1 MRTVSFLLLALPSI
15 VIAGR
20 ACSSSESRVIQACSD
35 ANCDNFYNG
44 PVDLCGFGSP
54 NKMLSCNDEGTEIT
68 WTQYSSSSDC
78 TGNAQISF
86 LSNLP
91 YDVGIFLDCGCQE
104 AETIGSYSL
113 TRTGYTDS
121 SCSTPCG
128 ENGCNFNYDM
138 RIVGQYQQFISNGVT
153 YCQIFGLTGG
163 TSRYTLSSYIG
174 ECTSDT
180 KVLHG
185 VSSYE
190 IGCTPMDIDND
201 NTADYYILS
210 ELVAL
215 PTVAPTAGPNEPAS
229 LNSELTALEIS
240 LLIVCA
246 ALVCMLFVSLWYNWK
261 QTSSYATTPSEEST
275 ERETALAPEV
285 QIVRTDTS

>member
-1 MRTVSFLLLALPSI
+1 M
-15 VIAGR
+15 
-20 ACSSSESRVIQACSD
+20 
-35 ANCDNFYNG
+35 
-44 PVDLCGFGSP
+44 
-54 NKMLSCNDEGTEIT
+54 
-68 WTQYSSSSDC
+68 
-78 TGNAQISF
+78 
-86 LSNLP
+86 
-91 YDVGIFLDCGCQE
+91 
-104 AETIGSYSL
+104 
-113 TRTGYTDS
+113 
-121 SCSTPCG
+121 
-128 ENGCNFNYDM
+128 
-138 RIVGQYQQFISNGVT
+138 
-153 YCQIFGLTGG
+153 GG

-215 PTVAPTAGPNEPAS
+215 PTVAPTAAPNEPAS
-229 LNSELTALEIS
+229 QKSKLTALEIS
-240 LLIVCA
+240 LLIICA
-246 ALVCMLFVSLWYNWK
+246 ALVCMLFVSLWHHWK
-261 QTSSYATTPSEEST
+261 QISLYKAAAPSEST